1 MTPSGVSTTSDH
13 PQRSSMIPFSTWRM
27 PSETAPQ
34 ERIFMGFPPLGEL
47 FGATHDAA
55 LVARTAWSEVANT
68 IAGFLPVEMVVAPGD
83 QEVARSMLTSSIQ
96 LHEAPLDEAWMRD
109 FGPTFVVGENG
120 QLGAVDWG
128 FNGWGSSHHAG
139 RMMRRSVPLWRIS
152 RAQSWCRPTSS
163 TRAAESM
170 SMVVA
175 PCSSPTPSNSIGSV
189 TLTGPGRRS
198 SGNLPAQ

>member
-1 MTPSGVSTTSDH
+1 MT
-13 PQRSSMIPFSTWRM
+13 PFSTWRM

-47 FGATHDAA
+47 FGATHDEA

-128 FNGWGSSHHAG
+128 FNGWGQQPSCWANDAKIGAFVANLAGAELVSSDLVNEGGGIHVDG
-139 RMMRRSVPLWRIS
+139 RGTVFLTDTVQLDRFRNPDWS
-152 RAQSWCRPTSS
+152 RTQIERELTRTIGVTSF
-163 TRAAESM
+163 
-170 SMVVA
+170 VW
-175 PCSSPTPSNSIGSV
+175 
-189 TLTGPGRRS
+189 LH
-198 SGNLPAQ
+198 